1 MFDEDARHGEVAKY
15 SASNPHP
22 LHGKD
27 PNIMNEL
34 GHTHYPKWIDH
45 PTEKRVDHVVTTKKS
60 GDSESHV
67 IETPFPLRVL
77 VESPEHE
84 AEVMGT
90 VKKSKKAGWDDK

>member
-1 MFDEDARHGEVAKY
+1 MFDEHARVGEKAVY

-45 PTEKRVDHVVTTKKS
+45 PNDKRVDHIVTNKNNNEAVTTMV
-60 GDSESHV
+60 ESKHPV
-67 IETPFPLRVL
+67 RVL
-77 VESPEHE
+77 VKDEDEE
-84 AEVMGT
+84 AEVLGKAT
-90 VKKSKKAGWDDK
+90 KKWANGK

>member
-1 MFDEDARHGEVAKY
+1 MFDEHARFGEKPVY

-45 PTEKRVDHVVTTKKS
+45 PTEKRIDHITTNKNNNDSITTSVETKHPLKVLVKDEDEEAELMSKTKKEWAS
-60 GDSESHV
+60 G
-67 IETPFPLRVL
+67 
-77 VESPEHE
+77 
-84 AEVMGT
+84 
-90 VKKSKKAGWDDK
+90 K